1 MLLRISLIV
10 AIIAALAAGALS
22 YVAVT
27 DKIPTLT
34 TQRDQEQKL
43 RKDTQATLAQTKIEL
58 GKTKSDLAQTK
69 QELSDT
75 KSERDKALV
84 KVEQLQKQSDQLT
97 DKLAKTT
104 RERDDAQ
111 NELAAF
117 KATGLT
123 PDQVVKLNKL
133 LKDANVEIAAINQ
146 EKAVLIKKVDKLQ
159 AQVDYLIGTN
169 SYVMLRADLH
179 GQILV
184 VDPKWDFVV
193 LNVGENQGILPSGE
207 LLVSR
212 SGKLIAKVVVSTVQ
226 KDRCI
231 ANVVP
236 GWKLSD
242 PLEGDDVTPAHPAS

>member
-27 DKIPTLT
+27 DKIPALT

-43 RKDTQATLAQTKIEL
+43 RKDTQATLAKTEKEL

-84 KVEQLQKQSDQLT
+84 KVEQLQKQSDQLS
-97 DKLAKTT
+97 DKLAKAT

-111 NELAAF
+111 NELASF

-123 PDQVVKLNKL
+123 PDQVAKLNKM
-133 LKDANVEIAAINQ
+133 LKDARTEIEVVND
-146 EKAVLIKKVDKLQ
+146 EKTLLIKKVDKLQ
-159 AQVDYLIGTN
+159 AQINYLIGTN
-169 SYVMLRADLH
+169 SYVLLRPDLR
-179 GQILV
+179 GEILV
-184 VDPKWDFVV
+184 VDPKWDFVI
-193 LNVGENQGILPSGE
+193 LNVGENQGVLPEGE

-212 SGKLIAKVVVSTVQ
+212 SGKLVAKVVVRTVQ

-236 GWKLSD
+236 GWKLGE
-242 PLEGDDVTPAHPAS
+242 PLEGDVVTPAHPAS